1 MNSKDL
7 SLAELRIKNEEQMNK
22 LNSKF
27 ENLKNQNE
35 QLKVEIELN
44 KKNELNLMQKYQ
56 DQMNTNSLYLK
67 ENETLN
73 NEYKGLKNS
82 FDSFKAQSKN
92 YESLIDDSNNQV
104 FCYLS
109 LRLSF

>member
-22 LNSKF
+22 LNSKL

-56 DQMNTNSLYLK
+56 DQMNTNSFYLK

-73 NEYKGLKNS
+73 NE
-82 FDSFKAQSKN
+82 
-92 YESLIDDSNNQV
+92 
-104 FCYLS
+104 
-109 LRLSF
+109 